1 MLSAP
6 LQILLFGRP
15 LQALRILLFIA
26 LLLVVGWLALSPA
39 PPKTMNLGWDKLN
52 HLAAFAALMI
62 SARLAWPQRPA
73 GWQLFAALLVYGGA
87 IELLQTL
94 VPGRDGEWPDMLADA
109 LGLGIGLLTH
119 AALRRLIV
127 TRT

>member
-1 MLSAP
+1 MTS
-6 LQILLFGRP
+6 
-15 LQALRILLFIA
+15 LQALLHADAFRPLRLALFAA
-26 LLLVVGWLALSPA
+26 LIVAISWLALSPA

-52 HLAAFAALMI
+52 HLVAFAALMF

-94 VPGRDGEWPDMLADA
+94 VPGRDGDWPDMLADA
-109 LGLGIGLLTH
+109 LGLGIGLLAH